1 MENKEILNNNISFL
15 NLDKLIIKKLNKLNI
30 NTIED
35 LWNCN
40 RSYFK
45 DNNFD
50 NLEIKDIKISLQLL
64 GLDLNKKIY

>member
-1 MENKEILNNNISFL
+1 MKNKEILKNNITFL
-15 NLDKLIIKKLNKLNI
+15 NLDKLIIKKLNNLNI

-35 LWNCN
+35 LWNRN

-50 NLEIKDIKISLQLL
+50 NLEIKNIKISLQLL
-64 GLDLNKKIY
+64 GLDLNKKKY

>member
-1 MENKEILNNNISFL
+1 MKNKEILKKNITFL
-15 NLDKLIIKKLNKLNI
+15 NLDKLIIKKLNNLNI

-64 GLDLNKKIY
+64 GLDLNKKKY

>member
-1 MENKEILNNNISFL
+1 MKNKEILKNNITFL
-15 NLDKLIIKKLNKLNI
+15 NLDKLIIKKLNNLNI

-50 NLEIKDIKISLQLL
+50 NLEIKNIKISLQLL
-64 GLDLNKKIY
+64 GLDLNKKKY

>member
-1 MENKEILNNNISFL
+1 MKNKEILKNNITFL
-15 NLDKLIIKKLNKLNI
+15 NLDKRIIKKLNSLNI

-45 DNNFD
+45 DNDFD

-64 GLDLNKKIY
+64 GLDLNKKKY

>member
-1 MENKEILNNNISFL
+1 MKNKEILKNNITFL
-15 NLDKLIIKKLNKLNI
+15 NLDKLIIKKLNNLNI

-64 GLDLNKKIY
+64 GLDLNKKKY

>member
-30 NTIED
+30 NTIEE